1 MILNI
6 QGIELEN
13 LAHLPDC
20 LMETLKPMSK
30 SPKNLTIGLSG
41 LAIATLCSI
50 SFASSASAF
59 SFVNNSVGVGVEDV
73 NKTFTVKFDGNVAT
87 QTVSGLTSEATFKFL
102 GFAPTSS
109 TVTTGKGKNI
119 VTMTVAQTIAQF
131 EIALKN
137 TSSGAIGSRVSAL
150 GFNTDKEEAAASAS
164 GLFTLGQLNGAFP
177 NQFGAVDVCYTN
189 GNTCQGGQNGGVNNN
204 QSLPGTFQQGS
215 FLASLTLNGAVN
227 SFSMSNLGVRYQS
240 ISGTSLGTSGTGKS
254 VLFIPPITPPVP
266 VPPKKVP
273 EPAAI
278 SALVLTGLAA
288 LRLKK
293 KHKQEPC
300 EA

>member
-1 MILNI
+1 
-6 QGIELEN
+6 
-13 LAHLPDC
+13 
-20 LMETLKPMSK
+20 MSK
-30 SPKNLTIGLSG
+30 SLKNLTVGLSG
-41 LAIATLCSI
+41 LAIAAICSA
-50 SFASSASAF
+50 SFSPSASAF
-59 SFVNNSVGVGVEDV
+59 SFVNNTVGVGTEDL
-73 NKTFTVKFDGNVAT
+73 NKSFTVKFDGNVST

-109 TVTTGKGKNI
+109 TTTTGKGRSA
-119 VTMTVAQTIAQF
+119 VTTTVAQTIAQF
-131 EIALKN
+131 EIVLKN

-150 GFNTDKEEAAASAS
+150 GFNTDKEESAATSS
-164 GLFTLGQLNGAFP
+164 GLFTLGQLKGAFP

-189 GNTCQGGQNGGVNNN
+189 GNTCQGGQNGGVNNS

-215 FLASLTLNGAVN
+215 FLTSLTLNGAVN

-254 VLFIPPITPPVP
+254 ILFIPPVTPP
-266 VPPKKVP
+266 PPHRKVP

-278 SALVLTGLAA
+278 SALMITGLAA
-288 LRLKK
+288 LRFKNK
-293 KHKQEPC
+293 RKQEAC

>member
-1 MILNI
+1 
-6 QGIELEN
+6 
-13 LAHLPDC
+13 
-20 LMETLKPMSK
+20 MSK
-30 SPKNLTIGLSG
+30 SLQNLTVGLSA
-41 LAIATLCSI
+41 LAIAAIGSA

-59 SFVNNSVGVGVEDV
+59 SFVNNTVGVSTEDL
-73 NKTFTVKFDGNVAT
+73 NKSFTVKFDGSVET
-87 QTVSGLTSEATFKFL
+87 KTVSGLTSEATFKFL

-109 TVTTGKGKNI
+109 TTTTGKGKNA
-119 VTMTVAQTIAQF
+119 VTTTVAQTIAQF
-131 EIALKN
+131 EIVLNN

-150 GFNTDKEEAAASAS
+150 GFNTDKQEAAASSS
-164 GLFTLGQLNGAFP
+164 GLFTLAQLGGAFP
-177 NQFGAVDVCYTN
+177 NGFGNIDVCYTN

-254 VLFIPPITPPVP
+254 VLFVPPVTPP
-266 VPPKKVP
+266 PPPQKVP
-273 EPAAI
+273 EPT
-278 SALVLTGLAA
+278 ALGSLMIAGLAA

-293 KHKQEPC
+293 KPKQEPC